1 LDSDSDG
8 DGIPDSIED
17 AACTGVTPCIPTDT
31 DGDGIPNYLDLDSD
45 NDGILDSYENSVCT
59 PAVPLCDTDGDGIP
73 NYMDLDSDND
83 GVLDVIEAGGT
94 DADNDG
100 EVDGPIGANGIPV
113 DSNGGETPG
122 DTDNDGAVDPY
133 DVDDDGDG
141 IDTIDED
148 VDNDGD
154 PRNDDTD
161 GDGIPNYLDTD
172 SDGDGVTDA
181 QEILDGTDPN
191 DPCDFEASS
200 ITLPQAASW
209 NNADCD
215 GDGVTNG
222 QEIIDGTDPAD
233 GCDAIMANSTLPLSQ
248 EFLEGDC
255 DGDGLSNG
263 EEIGPNP
270 NEPFDPNGN
279 GIPDYLEVNNHT
291 PSDDDLE
298 IFNLVT
304 PNGDGDNDVFVIRN
318 IERYPENELE
328 IYNRWGV
335 KVFDVEGY
343 GQGNKFFRGISEG
356 RVTVSQ
362 VSELP
367 VGTYWYVL
375 KYKNAT
381 GEWKQ
386 RVGYLYLNK

>member
-1 LDSDSDG
+1 
-8 DGIPDSIED
+8 
-17 AACTGVTPCIPTDT
+17 
-31 DGDGIPNYLDLDSD
+31 
-45 NDGILDSYENSVCT
+45 
-59 PAVPLCDTDGDGIP
+59 LCDTDGDGIP

-83 GVLDVIEAGGT
+83 GVTDVYESGGT

-100 EVDGPIGANGIPV
+100 EVDGPIGTNGIPV
-113 DSNGGETPG
+113 DSNGGAIPG

-133 DVDDDGDG
+133 DIDDDGDG
-141 IDTIDED
+141 INTIDED
-148 VDNDGD
+148 IDNNGD

-161 GDGIPNYLDTD
+161 GDGTPNYLDLD
-172 SDGDGVTDA
+172 ADGDGVTDV

-191 DPCDFEASS
+191 DPCDFEVAS
-200 ITLPQAASW
+200 ITLPQSANW

-222 QEIIDGTDPAD
+222 QEILDGTDFNNP
-233 GCDAIMANSTLPLSQ
+233 CEANMSNVTLPLSQ
-248 EFLEGDC
+248 EFLDGDC
-255 DGDGLSNG
+255 DGDGMTNG

-270 NEPFDPNGN
+270 NDPFDPNGN
-279 GIPDYLEVNNHT
+279 GIPDYLEPNDHEIGN
-291 PSDDDLE
+291 SDDDLE

-335 KVFDVEGY
+335 KVFGVEGY
-343 GQGNKFFRGISEG
+343 GQNGKFFRGISEG
-356 RVTVSQ
+356 RATINQS
-362 VSELP
+362 SELP
-367 VGTYWYVL
+367 VGTYWYIL
-375 KYKNAT
+375 KYKNAS